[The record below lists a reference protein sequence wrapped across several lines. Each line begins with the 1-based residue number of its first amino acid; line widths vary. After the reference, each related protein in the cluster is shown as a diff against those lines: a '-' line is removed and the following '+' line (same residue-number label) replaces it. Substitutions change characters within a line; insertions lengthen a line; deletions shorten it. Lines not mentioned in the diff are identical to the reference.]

1 MVQFERAA
9 GEQHA
14 RLLVAELCP
23 RRRQGMGSLQRA
35 AVIDR
40 RTVEPRVGTGH
51 QPAVRQAGG
60 GQGQAVPGNHPPVGI
75 VAGLA
80 GQVQQQ
86 RGGAELAAVGKR
98 VAAKRQRSAAAQRAT
113 VSDVCHAERQRRV
126 PLNGALVLQ
135 AVRRH
140 VQVAGRNI
148 ARVNQRGAVQRDLLV
163 RKQAS
168 GIGVGQAEII
178 AAQVDAVDFT
188 LICQRVAPEA
198 QCTVGGDKPAVG
210 QHGYVQR

>member
-35 AVIDR
+35 AVSDR
-40 RTVEPRVGTGH
+40 RAVEPRVGTGH

-113 VSDVCHAERQRRV
+113 VTGVCHAEHQGIF
-126 PLNGALVLQ
+126 PLHGALVLK

-168 GIGVGQAEII
+168 AVGQVEII

-188 LICQRVAPEA
+188 LVCQRVACDA
-198 QCTVGGDKPAVG
+198 QRAVGGDKPAVS